1 MRIIKT
7 HLRGAAVLTT
17 LIIKQSFYATHSLVS
32 KSIHKISFRA
42 KRFLHFGVRLI
53 PITVYMKYP
62 VMKLN
67 MELQKCKF
75 ISGDKI
81 LRKHNPKMKSSD
93 RKNLL
98 MRDAHFYFISAA
110 VKIYVNRN
118 FFMVEQNFISGLK

>member
-1 MRIIKT
+1 
-7 HLRGAAVLTT
+7 
-17 LIIKQSFYATHSLVS
+17 
-32 KSIHKISFRA
+32 
-42 KRFLHFGVRLI
+42 
-53 PITVYMKYP
+53 MKYP

-93 RKNLL
+93 RKHLL
-98 MRDAHFYFISAA
+98 MRDAHFHFISAA
-110 VKIYVNRN
+110 AKIYVNRN

>member
-93 RKNLL
+93 RKHLL
-98 MRDAHFYFISAA
+98 MHIDFIS
-110 VKIYVNRN
+110 
-118 FFMVEQNFISGLK
+118 FHPQ